1 MIELKLGMR
10 EETLKY
16 YSYNGMI
23 GNLTFHKFIL
33 HDFCWIDTPNTAFK
47 GKYSKFSQKVMS
59 DFSFYPPD

>member
-1 MIELKLGMR
+1 MR

-33 HDFCWIDTPNTAFK
+33 DDFCWIETQNTAFK
-47 GKYSKFSQKVMS
+47 GKYLVVFSPNEVT
-59 DFSFYPPD
+59 F